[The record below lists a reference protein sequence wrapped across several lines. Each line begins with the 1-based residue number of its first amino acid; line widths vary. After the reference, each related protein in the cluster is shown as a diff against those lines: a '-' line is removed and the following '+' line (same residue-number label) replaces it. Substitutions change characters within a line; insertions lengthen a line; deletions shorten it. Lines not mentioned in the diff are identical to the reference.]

1 MGFYILYVCG
11 SENNRLQQLDFII
24 LGGGASGLQLAH
36 RLSKSAAHKA
46 SSILIL
52 ESDQHKANDRTWC
65 FWETGEGEWD
75 DLLQNQWSKVQFK
88 SQSIDKTIDLG
99 DSSYKMLRSKPYYE
113 LLHKNITQNKSVQI
127 KYESCT
133 GFSDKGTHVIVST
146 DHNTYQCSTLFNSIL
161 IGTSF
166 ANNKNTL
173 YFSSILG
180 WYIKTPKPIFD
191 VQKAVFMDF
200 TVPQKQETRFMYVL
214 PFTKTDALIEYTLF
228 SEKNLINLNMNL
240 PYATI

>member
-146 DHNTYQCSTLFNSIL
+146 DHNNYQCSTLFNSIFDWNIL
-161 IGTSF
+161 RQQQQYPVLQQHFWVGT
-166 ANNKNTL
+166 L
-173 YFSSILG
+173 
-180 WYIKTPKPIFD
+180 KPQNLFLMC
-191 VQKAVFMDF
+191 K
-200 TVPQKQETRFMYVL
+200 KQFLWTL
-214 PFTKTDALIEYTLF
+214 PFHKSKKPDSCMCYLLQ
-228 SEKNLINLNMNL
+228 KLMH
-240 PYATI
+240 